1 MRSIPENSKRPAKG
15 TKIGG
20 AVIAAGTLA
29 LVAGG
34 AAVAPLG
41 VAGANAGSD
50 ATASANVSTNTGI
63 SILSAAWATESE
75 VAQGAVAAEQMAQVT
90 LDTVEGEFSFDQ
102 DTITPNDQVAR
113 VMGTTSDVICRGN
126 ETAYEGADSI
136 EGLLIAIG
144 GDVDS
149 PQTVDLAEI
158 GRAQG
163 LTQQTMG
170 CSCAG
175 NLANG
180 NAVVNALVSGVTV
193 ADLWAM
199 SAPQSGI
206 NTVTFTCA
214 DGTVASLPLTYLVQ
228 HRAVVA
234 TMLNDEDLSQSLGCS
249 NQLWIASS
257 SANYYYRDIVAIDF
271 TAEDEAPVSP
281 TFAPHGDAFVNEPS
295 INMRESA

>member
-1 MRSIPENSKRPAKG
+1 MRSIPEKTNHPAKEQAHG
-15 TKIGG
+15 AKMSG
-20 AVIAAGTLA
+20 AVLAAGTLA

-34 AAVAPLG
+34 AAAVAPQGITADTARVASTISIAWAAEPG
-41 VAGANAGSD
+41 VA
-50 ATASANVSTNTGI
+50 
-63 SILSAAWATESE
+63 
-75 VAQGAVAAEQMAQVT
+75 AQGTGTALAVGQMEQVT

-136 EGLLIAIG
+136 DGLLIAVG
-144 GDVDS
+144 GDVDN
-149 PQTVDLAEI
+149 PHTVDLAEI

-180 NAVVNALVSGVTV
+180 NAVVNVLVSGVTV

-214 DGTVASLPLTYLVQ
+214 DGTVGSLPLTYLVQ

-234 TMLNDEDLSQSLGCS
+234 TMLNGEDLSESLGYS

-271 TAEDEAPVSP
+271 TAEDEAPLSP
-281 TFAPHGDAFVNEPS
+281 TFDPHGDAFVNEPS